1 MKITKMRLK
10 LLMMIVLITDNG
22 NNDALLHEKMN
33 KLDENVKV
41 FWEGQIW
48 TSSSF

>member
-10 LLMMIVLITDNG
+10 ILMMIVLITDNG

-33 KLDENVKV
+33 K
-41 FWEGQIW
+41 
-48 TSSSF
+48 